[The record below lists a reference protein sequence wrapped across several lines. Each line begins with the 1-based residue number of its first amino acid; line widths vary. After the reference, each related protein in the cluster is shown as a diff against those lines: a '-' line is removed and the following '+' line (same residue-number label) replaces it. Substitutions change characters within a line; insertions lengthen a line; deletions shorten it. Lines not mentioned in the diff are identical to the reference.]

1 MTIRVIYE
9 NGVFRPVEPVDLP
22 EKAEMDIVLSQ
33 EPEDQAE
40 LARQEVGARAIMEI
54 MSHRYRSGQ
63 TDTADR
69 QNEHQPLTSFSWI
82 LWG

>member
-1 MTIRVIYE
+1 
-9 NGVFRPVEPVDLP
+9 
-22 EKAEMDIVLSQ
+22 
-33 EPEDQAE
+33 

-69 QNEHQPLTSFSWI
+69 HNEHQP
-82 LWG
+82 